1 MELPRIFQDAIASA
15 IKTQVTQFTMLKE
28 IQMPTRHVRIN
39 LEIPVGTTMLDDS
52 FDWDHDDE
60 LSTPETFA
68 EAYCADLGLGGE
80 FVPLVAHAI
89 HEQVYLDRK
98 VSASALPRGPSSA

>member
-1 MELPRIFQDAIASA
+1 
-15 IKTQVTQFTMLKE
+15 
-28 IQMPTRHVRIN
+28 
-39 LEIPVGTTMLDDS
+39 MLDDS

-98 VSASALPRGPSSA
+98 VSASALPRGPSSAAPLNSVVTAPFRLPLPHVSLPLLACQPSYRPSLTPRL